1 MRVEYLDR
9 IGYIRGELRSGF
21 IIDVMGDGIGDIIKS
36 GKKVIL
42 IGAGENSFF
51 AETLLLGKGI
61 TVWIYR

>member
-42 IGAGENSFF
+42 MKQ
-51 AETLLLGKGI
+51 L
-61 TVWIYR
+61 